1 MPQTPTTRALL
12 SCLACLAMACTRGPN
27 AQTTRLTSASPETPW
42 DYYDRAVTMHRRGQT
57 DAAVDAY
64 REAEAHFSEADRWG
78 KSISIYGRAR
88 ALADAGRCGEA
99 RATYAD
105 FASFVRDTAP
115 QAADM
120 ALRYGKEC
128 QEARTISDQRAAD
141 VAVAVVARDYT
152 RALQLADSGVAGHPR
167 EADPWLDYNRA
178 VALVETGR
186 FDDAVTAF
194 TIAER
199 EFGGANENRWGR
211 AISIYG
217 RARALEAGLRCT
229 EAKRAYE
236 EFASLVRNDDPSSA
250 TTALDVA
257 RRCKRPVTAR

>member
-1 MPQTPTTRALL
+1 MPQTSTTCALL
-12 SCLACLAMACTRGPN
+12 SCLCLAAACSRV
-27 AQTTRLTSASPETPW
+27 QTTRLTSASPETPW
-42 DYYDRAVTMHRRGQT
+42 DYYDRAVTLHHRGQT

-88 ALADAGRCGEA
+88 ALDDAGRCGEA

-115 QAADM
+115 EAAQM
-120 ALRYGKEC
+120 AVRYGKEC
-128 QEARTISDQRAAD
+128 QEPKTSSSKHAAD

-152 RALQLADSGVAGHPR
+152 RALELADAGVTGRR
-167 EADPWLDYNRA
+167 EADPWLYYNRA

-199 EFGGANENRWGR
+199 EFGGADENPWGR

-217 RARALEAGLRCT
+217 RARALDAGLRCT

-236 EFASLVRNDDPSSA
+236 EFASLVRKDDPSSA
-250 TTALDVA
+250 ATALDVA